1 MLKVSDNRRFLVH
14 EDGSPFF
21 YLGDTA
27 WELFHRLNA
36 DEAAL
41 YLQDRASKR
50 FTVIQAV
57 ALGECDGL
65 RVPNAVGECP
75 LINEDPTRPN
85 ESYWRHVDGIVGTA
99 SVLGLHIGMLPAWG
113 DKWNRGTWGKGPEI
127 FTPENARLYGQFLGQ
142 RYRDSPIIW
151 VLGGDRQVET
161 ETHTAIIREMA
172 AGLREGDEGRHLITF
187 HPAGGHGSSEW
198 FHQEPWLDFN
208 MYQSGHA
215 RNRDNYALIAGDY
228 ARTPVKPCMDGEPGY
243 EDHPAGFNLD
253 NGYLDDYDCRKSA
266 YWSLFAGAHGHTY
279 GCQPH
284 SSVRRRWQEALH
296 LPGSGQVRH
305 ARALLESRPFLSRI
319 PDPLLITSDPGA
331 GTHHVQATRDADG
344 SYALV
349 YVPSGKPVEVDLEKL
364 SGATLRA
371 WWYDPRDGTSRR
383 IGDMPRS
390 GQREFTPPRGGP
402 DWVLV
407 LDDAAG
413 AFSAPGQP

>member
-127 FTPENARLYGQFLGQ
+127 FTP
-142 RYRDSPIIW
+142 
-151 VLGGDRQVET
+151 
-161 ETHTAIIREMA
+161 
-172 AGLREGDEGRHLITF
+172 
-187 HPAGGHGSSEW
+187 
-198 FHQEPWLDFN
+198 
-208 MYQSGHA
+208 
-215 RNRDNYALIAGDY
+215 
-228 ARTPVKPCMDGEPGY
+228 
-243 EDHPAGFNLD
+243 
-253 NGYLDDYDCRKSA
+253 
-266 YWSLFAGAHGHTY
+266 
-279 GCQPH
+279 
-284 SSVRRRWQEALH
+284 
-296 LPGSGQVRH
+296 
-305 ARALLESRPFLSRI
+305 
-319 PDPLLITSDPGA
+319 
-331 GTHHVQATRDADG
+331 
-344 SYALV
+344 
-349 YVPSGKPVEVDLEKL
+349 
-364 SGATLRA
+364 
-371 WWYDPRDGTSRR
+371 
-383 IGDMPRS
+383 
-390 GQREFTPPRGGP
+390 
-402 DWVLV
+402 
-407 LDDAAG
+407 
-413 AFSAPGQP
+413 